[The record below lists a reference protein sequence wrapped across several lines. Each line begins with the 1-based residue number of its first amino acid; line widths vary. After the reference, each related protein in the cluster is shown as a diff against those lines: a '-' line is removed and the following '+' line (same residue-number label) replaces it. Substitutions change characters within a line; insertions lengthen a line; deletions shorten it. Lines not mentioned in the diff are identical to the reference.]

1 MDEIA
6 IVKKQ
11 VQKAEWTEKI
21 RKCSESG
28 LTVSEWCRE
37 NGINLK
43 TYYYH
48 LRKLRKDICEQIP
61 VPVMTVPEGSHSVKL
76 SIREVTAEIPEGISE
91 QMMTSLIRAMRN
103 A

>member
-11 VQKAEWTEKI
+11 VQKAEWTERI

-48 LRKLRKDICEQIP
+48 LRKLRKKICEQIP
-61 VPVMTVPEGSHSVKL
+61 VPVMTVPEECHSVKI
-76 SIREVTAEIPEGISE
+76 SIGEVTAEIHEGISE
-91 QMMTSLIRAMRN
+91 QMMTTLIRAMRN

>member
-11 VQKAEWTEKI
+11 VQKAEWAERI
-21 RKCSESG
+21 RKCRESG
-28 LTVSEWCRE
+28 LTVSKWCRE

-48 LRKLRKDICEQIP
+48 LRKLRKEICEQIA
-61 VPVMTVPEGSHSVKL
+61 VPVMTVPEESHSVKI
-76 SIREVTAEIPEGISE
+76 SIGEVTAEIPEGISE
-91 QMMTSLIRAMRN
+91 QMMTTLIRAMRN